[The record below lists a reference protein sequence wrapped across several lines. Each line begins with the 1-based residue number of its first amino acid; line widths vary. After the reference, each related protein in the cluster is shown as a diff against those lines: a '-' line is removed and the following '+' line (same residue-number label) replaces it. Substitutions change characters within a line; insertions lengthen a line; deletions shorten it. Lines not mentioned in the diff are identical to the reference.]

1 MTYRNAEGYPD
12 PTAGEALANVYREQR
27 AALWAQAIQTKH
39 NDRPKSSRPPCSV
52 QRARQKANKD
62 RYSAL
67 AMAVRYIADLE
78 EARKRRLLQPAHPC
92 VGVVSRF

>member
-39 NDRPKSSRPPCSV
+39 NDSRPPRSV
-52 QRARQKANKD
+52 QRARQKANKAKG
-62 RYSAL
+62 RSG
-67 AMAVRYIADLE
+67 MA
-78 EARKRRLLQPAHPC
+78 
-92 VGVVSRF
+92 

>member
-39 NDRPKSSRPPCSV
+39 NDRPKSSRPPRSV
-52 QRARQKANKD
+52 
-62 RYSAL
+62 
-67 AMAVRYIADLE
+67 
-78 EARKRRLLQPAHPC
+78 
-92 VGVVSRF
+92 

>member
-39 NDRPKSSRPPCSV
+39 NDQPKSSRSRPPRSV
-52 QRARQKANKD
+52 QRARQKANKAKG
-62 RYSAL
+62 RSG
-67 AMAVRYIADLE
+67 MA
-78 EARKRRLLQPAHPC
+78 
-92 VGVVSRF
+92 